1 ETAQA
6 MQARGLSPQRSGNVS
21 ARVADGMVITPSGL
35 PFETLDAG
43 DVVRL
48 ALDGSVVDGARKPSS
63 EWRLHAAVYRARP
76 EVAAVVHCHSPN
88 ATAVACT
95 RRPIP
100 AFHYMVAV
108 AGGVDIPCA
117 AYATFGTEALA
128 AAACAALADR
138 SACLLANHGQL
149 ATGADLAA
157 ALELAAEVET
167 LATQYRA
174 ALAIGDVHVLSD
186 AEMQRV
192 LDAFRSYGQ
201 RGQDG

>member
-1 ETAQA
+1 GPHRRSGKPGRQSCVRRDAGAPRHRAHHRARCVPGKSRRPAGALSRATGRVTVAMTEAELRRQVVETAQA

-43 DVVRL
+43 DVGRL
-48 ALDGSVVDGARKPSS
+48 ALDGSVVDGAREPSS

-100 AFHYMVAV
+100 AFH
-108 AGGVDIPCA
+108 
-117 AYATFGTEALA
+117 
-128 AAACAALADR
+128 
-138 SACLLANHGQL
+138 
-149 ATGADLAA
+149 
-157 ALELAAEVET
+157 
-167 LATQYRA
+167 
-174 ALAIGDVHVLSD
+174 
-186 AEMQRV
+186 
-192 LDAFRSYGQ
+192 
-201 RGQDG
+201 